1 VYHHLRQYPILFFIH
16 SSVRDPLI
24 ILRYRFIPALLYSCH
39 GCYLSVIVSTWLPP
53 VIVSIMSPPALPTPS
68 GSPSSDLQA
77 DLILGARGHVK
88 DELAT
93 RIEEQRAKIRA
104 PELAVEKRRR
114 ADEVRIQERAR
125 ETESIKQE
133 LRQRLLVA

>member
-1 VYHHLRQYPILFFIH
+1 
-16 SSVRDPLI
+16 
-24 ILRYRFIPALLYSCH
+24 
-39 GCYLSVIVSTWLPP
+39 
-53 VIVSIMSPPALPTPS
+53 MSPPALPTPS